1 MAGIFKAYDVRGIY
15 PTELDETTARK
26 IGQAFRN
33 VLDDDDLAFG
43 HRVVVSRDMRPS
55 SVPLAQ
61 ALIEGLTAA
70 GLDVVDIGLATTPM
84 NYFAIGHLKTA
95 GGVQVTAS
103 HNPAQYNG
111 LKFSKH
117 EARPVSGDHGIALL
131 ETSVQNNDLP
141 ASTRPG
147 TVSTADVSA
156 DYAKHVLSFLR
167 RPAGS
172 AGSDTARRLK
182 VVVDASNGMAV
193 VDRAIWDALGI
204 DLVPLYFELD
214 GSFPNHEANPLK
226 LENLRDL
233 QAKVLEVG
241 ADLGVSCDGD
251 FDRAAF
257 IDETGEPV
265 GSDLATALIAGE
277 LLERE
282 PGKHVTYDLR
292 SSRAVAEWITEHG
305 GMPVRERVGHS
316 FIKATMRGNAGIF
329 GGELAG
335 HYYFRDNFYADCAIL
350 AVVEI
355 LNLLWQL
362 REEDVRARGAAPA
375 LRQEPRDQLRGRG
388 QGGQDA
394 RARQRPTPTARSTGW
409 TASPCSSPTGGSTSG
424 RRTPS
429 RSCAW
434 SSRRAPPPSSTSTS
448 PSWWRRSDTPS
459 TTSWISGG
467 GVTPALGDSGP
478 ASSEAGH
485 RPRVPERLSAP
496 ARRGRRLY
504 SLLYRRGVA
513 GPRAPMGAERG
524 RMRRAQRNA
533 SIA

>member
-15 PTELDETTARK
+15 PTQLDEAIARK

-33 VLDDDDLAFG
+33 VLDDEDLALG

-55 SVPLAQ
+55 SVPLAE
-61 ALIEGLTAA
+61 ALIAGLTQA

-131 ETSVQNNDLP
+131 ESSVANGDLP

-147 TVSTADVSA
+147 TVTTADVSA
-156 DYAKHVLSFLR
+156 AYADHVLSFLR
-167 RPAGS
+167 RPA
-172 AGSDTARRLK
+172 AARRLK

-193 VDRAIWDALGI
+193 VDRAIWDALGV

-257 IDETGEPV
+257 VDERGEPV

-277 LLERE
+277 LLARE

-292 SSRAVAEWITEHG
+292 SSRAVAEYIAEHG
-305 GMPVRERVGHS
+305 GVPVRERVGHS
-316 FIKATMRGNAGIF
+316 FIKATMRGNGGAF

-350 AVVEI
+350 AVIEI
-355 LNLLWQL
+355 LNLLWHTGSRMSELVAPLL
-362 REEDVRARGAAPA
+362 RYAKSPETNFEVEDKAGKMRELAAAYPGAEIDW
-375 LRQEPRDQLRGRG
+375 LD
-388 QGGQDA
+388 
-394 RARQRPTPTARSTGW
+394 
-409 TASPCSSPTGGSTSG
+409 
-424 RRTPS
+424 
-429 RSCAW
+429 
-434 SSRRAPPPSSTSTS
+434 
-448 PSWWRRSDTPS
+448 
-459 TTSWISGG
+459 
-467 GVTPALGDSGP
+467 GVTVQFPDWWFNVRPSNTEPLLRLVV
-478 ASSEAGH
+478 EARTQADLDRHFGELVGKIGH
-485 RPRVPERLSAP
+485 PVDH
-496 ARRGRRLY
+496 
-504 SLLYRRGVA
+504 
-513 GPRAPMGAERG
+513 
-524 RMRRAQRNA
+524 
-533 SIA
+533 